1 MLDNYHIIT
10 LTHQTINVDQIGNFV
25 VHYADKDGLRG
36 KLTELK
42 DKFEL
47 EELVYLSTCN
57 RVSYIIYSDK
67 AMDSEFL
74 PAFFKEVNP
83 ELKPAHLALVDKF
96 VSLYHGHQAV
106 NHLFELSSSVDSL
119 VVGEREIFRQYREA
133 YNQSVEWGLANDHL
147 RLLDRYTVS
156 TAKEVYANTKIGEK
170 PLSIVALAI
179 QKLQQLNHDINKRVI
194 LVGAG
199 ETNRLVGKFLKKL
212 GYHNVAIFN
221 RSLDNA
227 KDLCELLD
235 AQAYHISEL
244 TSYRKGFD
252 ILIVCTA
259 STEAIISD
267 EIYRNLIQR
276 EATRKIVVDLSVPHN
291 VDDLVQ
297 EKYDMH
303 YIGVEQLRTLA
314 ESNLEARKQEVGAA
328 KVIIKNK
335 LRTFQK
341 VYQQRQIEKAF
352 HQIPTEVEAVKNRAI
367 ESVYAKQIADLDE
380 DAKAL
385 VMEMMNYM
393 EKKCVG
399 IPMRLAK
406 EI

>member
-25 VHYADKDGLRG
+25 VHYGDRDELNDRLSGL
-36 KLTELK
+36 KH
-42 DKFEL
+42 KFDL

-67 AMDSEFL
+67 DLDATFL
-74 PAFFKEVNP
+74 PAFFREVNP

-96 VSLYHGHQAV
+96 VSLYHGHKAI

-133 YNQSVEWGLANDHL
+133 YQQSVDWRLAGDHL

-170 PLSIVALAI
+170 PLSIVALAM
-179 QKLQQLNHDINKRVI
+179 QKLQSLNNDISKRVL

-199 ETNRLVGKFLKKL
+199 ETNRLVGKFLKKI
-212 GYHNVAIFN
+212 GYHNVSIFN

-227 KDLCELLD
+227 QELCDLLD
-235 AQAYHISEL
+235 AQAFHISEL
-244 TSYRKGFD
+244 ASYRKGFD
-252 ILIVCTA
+252 ILIVCTG
-259 STEAIISD
+259 STEAIISED
-267 EIYRNLIQR
+267 IYRNLIQR
-276 EATRKIVVDLSVPHN
+276 ETETKIVIDLSVPHN
-291 VDDLVQ
+291 VDQTVQ
-297 EKYDMH
+297 DRYDMH
-303 YIGVEQLRTLA
+303 YVSVEQLRTLA
-314 ESNLEARKQEVGAA
+314 EANLEARKQEVGAA
-328 KVIIKNK
+328 KSIIKDK

-352 HQIPTEVEAVKNRAI
+352 HQIPAEVEAVKNRAI
-367 ESVYAKQIADLDE
+367 ESVYAKQIETLDDE
-380 DAKAL
+380 AKAL